1 MNPGVHLLVFIII
14 FGTTLI
20 RATIGFGNALIAMP
34 LLVLLL
40 GVRSASPLVALLGPV
55 IAVTML
61 IIEWKEM
68 DFQAAGKLLLASL
81 VGIPVGL
88 FFLSRAPENLVR
100 GVLGLVLVG
109 FGVYNLWGPPLPKI
123 RQPVF
128 SYLFG
133 FVAGILGGAYNTN
146 GPPVVIYGVM
156 RRWSAEKFRATLQG
170 YFLISGLLIL
180 IGHGLS
186 GLWTR
191 EIWHLFWVSLPAA
204 LLAVLLGLWI
214 TRRIPED
221 RFQKAVNLF
230 LIAAGLLMFL

>member
-1 MNPGVHLLVFIII
+1 MNSGIPLLVFLII

-20 RATIGFGNALIAMP
+20 RATVGFGNALIAMP
-34 LLVLLL
+34 LLVMLL
-40 GVRSASPLVALLGPV
+40 GVKTASPLVALLGPV
-55 IAVTML
+55 IAVAML
-61 IIEWKEM
+61 VLEWEEI
-68 DFQAAGKLLLASL
+68 DVRAAGKLLLASL

-88 FFLSRAPENLVR
+88 FFLSRAPESLVR

-109 FGVYNLWGPPLPKI
+109 FGIYNLWGPPLPTL

-133 FVAGILGGAYNTN
+133 FIAGILGGAYNTN

-180 IGHGLS
+180 LGHGLS
-186 GLWTR
+186 DLWTR
-191 EIWHLFWVSLPAA
+191 EVWNLFYVSLPAA
-204 LLAVLLGLWI
+204 LLAVLVGSWAA
-214 TRRIPED
+214 RRIPEE
-221 RFQKAVNLF
+221 RFRLTVNLF
-230 LIAAGLLMFL
+230 LIAAGFLMFL